1 MSPRCTRKRMLHREG
16 LSGSS
21 STSRTGSSPGSD
33 RRSWYSK
40 NYDTSSS
47 RTKGQWARSAVVF
60 MVLLVV
66 GLAALLSLKTA
77 VFLGASCAT
86 DAAGKEV
93 SYSSERSII
102 ELPNTGGP

>member
-1 MSPRCTRKRMLHREG
+1 MSPRCTRKRMLHRVG

-21 STSRTGSSPGSD
+21 STSRTGSRTGSD
-33 RRSWYSK
+33 RRSWCSK
-40 NYDTSSS
+40 NYETSSL

-66 GLAALLSLKTA
+66 GLAPLLSLRTA
-77 VFLGASCAT
+77 VFPDASSAT

-93 SYSSERSII
+93 SYSSKRSIN
-102 ELPNTGGP
+102 ELPNSGGP